1 MKTEITDLFLKI
13 IRDKFN
19 VDVNLELL
27 KSDPKYGDFSTNVAL
42 KLANVLGKTPEEIAN
57 TIILELEKLSQNLLT
72 NITFSAPGF
81 INFKLADEILLNDNY
96 LSKNNFFSN
105 QTIVIETNNPNPF
118 KSMHVGHALNAV
130 IGDTIANLLEFGG
143 GKVHRVSYHGDIGTH
158 VGKSMWS
165 ILKYLDGDL
174 DKLNQLKPDDRNNF
188 MSRMYAEG
196 SKAYDESEEIKA
208 EIIELTKKSYKL
220 EDDFYYQV
228 YSICKKWS
236 FEDLD
241 IILEKLGSKP
251 VEKRYLESEAYKIG
265 FKIVNENIGRVFTKS
280 DSAIIFRGEDYH
292 LFTVVFISSTGNGL
306 YAARDLGLIKLKEN
320 DFAPDKSYIITDN
333 GQKDYF
339 KVIFK
344 ASELLNITTS
354 DETININTGLVKLS
368 TGKMSSREGKVLD
381 INWLVDQVSGK
392 LAEHNEN
399 FDNKLIAGA
408 IRYQLLKVKLGG
420 DIVFDIDQ
428 SVSLQGN
435 TGPYLMY
442 AHARARSILGKAVQ
456 TNNVDEKVKYID
468 AERGLA
474 LKLFD
479 YESILNQA
487 VAELKPNI
495 ACNYLYELS
504 QEFNQFYE
512 HNKVLGSERQSIRLK
527 LVNKYAD
534 VLRHGLNIL
543 GIFAPDKM

>member
-456 TNNVDEKVKYID
+456 TNSVDEKVKYID